1 MSPNEVHTLFI
12 IDILQL
18 EEALDVKVAA
28 VADLE
33 GRITILEESLMS
45 ATSEVGLKTDFISDL
60 ETAKISAESQLAD
73 AQEALDKVH
82 ERLTE
87 VRLSLESV
95 EKEVRSSFV
104 VLLFQELNFLSLN
117 LQD

>member
-1 MSPNEVHTLFI
+1 MSANDVQALLTT
-12 IDILQL
+12 DILQL
-18 EEALDVKVAA
+18 LEANKALDVKVAT

-45 ATSEVGLKTDFISDL
+45 VTIEVGSKTDFISDL

-82 ERLTE
+82 EQLTE
-87 VRLSLESV
+87 VRFLLESV
-95 EKEVRSSFV
+95 EKEVRSS
-104 VLLFQELNFLSLN
+104 LSSYFFRN
-117 LQD
+117 

>member
-1 MSPNEVHTLFI
+1 MSSNDVQALLTT
-12 IDILQL
+12 DILQL
-18 EEALDVKVAA
+18 LEANKALDVKVAT

-45 ATSEVGLKTDFISDL
+45 VTIEVGSKTDFISDL

-82 ERLTE
+82 EQLTE
-87 VRLSLESV
+87 VRFLLESV
-95 EKEVRSSFV
+95 EKEVRSS
-104 VLLFQELNFLSLN
+104 LSSYFFRN
-117 LQD
+117 